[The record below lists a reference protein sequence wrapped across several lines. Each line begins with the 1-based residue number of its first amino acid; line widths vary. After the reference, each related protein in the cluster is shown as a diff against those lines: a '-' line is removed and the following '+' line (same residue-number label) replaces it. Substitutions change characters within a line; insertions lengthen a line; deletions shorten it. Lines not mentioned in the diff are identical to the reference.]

1 MDHRSKPEISGQLPD
16 LGLTLLA
23 GLACLLL
30 AACAVNP
37 VTGNRNFTLM
47 SEADEMRKGQQAAV
61 EIGKTYEVYDDLP
74 ALQTY
79 VDEIGQKLAK
89 NSHRPQLA
97 YHFIVVD
104 SPEVNAFAL
113 PGGYIYVTRG
123 ILAYLNSEAELAAVL
138 GHEIGHVTAR
148 HSVQQYSAATATNVA
163 TTVGGIAASVFLPQ
177 LGGQLA
183 QGIQSLLGFG
193 GDVLL
198 SGYGR
203 SHELE
208 ADRLGAE
215 YLARSG
221 YDPQAM
227 IRVIA
232 VLKNQ
237 ELFDIEVAREEGREP
252 RRYHG
257 LFASHPDNDTRL
269 QEVIA
274 EAQQYTKPGVAD
286 DRREEFLRRTQGM
299 IFGDSAKH
307 GIVRGNTFQHGEMG
321 FTLSFPPEWRIQ
333 NQPQEV
339 VATSPDGKALMALS
353 LLDKARGSPADLA
366 RERLRLDS
374 AVQILSMTSNG
385 LPAAILNS
393 PPKWDGKP
401 FKAGVIYLGDNAYLL
416 AGRGDS
422 SEAFDR
428 HREEISG
435 TIESFRALSDRE
447 KKSIKPLEI
456 KTIRVTR
463 GTTYGSLAAKS
474 PLGSHAENYLR
485 LLNGHYPVGEP
496 VPGQIIKVVQ

>member
-1 MDHRSKPEISGQLPD
+1 MERVLN
-16 LGLTLLA
+16 LFVGLV
-23 GLACLLL
+23 CLLL
-30 AACAVNP
+30 TACAVNP
-37 VTGNRNFTLM
+37 VTGNKNFTLM
-47 SEADEMRKGQQAAV
+47 SEADEMRKGQQAAA

-74 ALQTY
+74 TLQDY

-89 NSHRPQLA
+89 NSHRPQLN
-97 YHFIVVD
+97 YHFTVVD

-123 ILAYLNSEAELAAVL
+123 ILAYLNSESELAAVL

-148 HSVQQYSAATATNVA
+148 HSIQQYSAATAANVA
-163 TTVGGIAASVFLPQ
+163 TTLGGIAAAVFLPQ

-183 QGIQSLLGFG
+183 QGIQSLLGFSG
-193 GDVLL
+193 NVLL

-203 SHELE
+203 GHELE

-227 IRVIA
+227 IKVIA

-269 QEVIA
+269 QEVIV
-274 EAQQYTKPGVAD
+274 EAQQYAKPGKAD
-286 DRREEFLRRTQGM
+286 DRREEFLRRTRGM
-299 IFGDSAKH
+299 IFGDSVKH

-333 NQPQEV
+333 NKPQEV

-353 LLDKARGSPADLA
+353 LLDEVRGSPADLA
-366 RERLRLDS
+366 RERLRLDA
-374 AVQILSMTSNG
+374 AVQVLSVTSNG

-393 PPKWDGKP
+393 PPKWEGKP
-401 FKAGVIYLGDNAYLL
+401 FKAGVIYLGDKAYLL

-435 TIESFRALSDRE
+435 TIESFRALSDME
-447 KKSIKPLEI
+447 KKKIKPLEI
-456 KTIRVTR
+456 KTIKVTG

-474 PLGSHAENYLR
+474 PLGSNAENYLR

-496 VPGQIIKVVQ
+496 APGQIIKIVQ